1 MILDALMIEFESVLR
16 DPKSKEEDLRVT
28 YEAFF
33 IYAGMWAIG
42 GCFGGGQDDEKDMKD
57 FNSVWKSSAKVKF
70 PEQGMCYDYYW
81 DPIENKWQ
89 HWVGKVQAYIPTEES
104 IFSKI
109 YVSTLHTTRLRT
121 ILDYHLRR
129 RKPVLFVGSAG
140 TGKTA
145 VIKDY
150 LS

>member
-1 MILDALMIEFESVLR
+1 
-16 DPKSKEEDLRVT
+16 
-28 YEAFF
+28 
-33 IYAGMWAIG
+33 
-42 GCFGGGQDDEKDMKD
+42 MKD
-57 FNSVWKSSAKVKF
+57 FNSLWKSISKVKF
-70 PEQGMCYDYYW
+70 PEQGMCYDYFW
-81 DPIENKWQ
+81 DPHEFKWT
-89 HWVGKVQAYIPTEES
+89 HWSVKVQTYIPTEET

-121 ILDYHLRR
+121 LLDYHLKR